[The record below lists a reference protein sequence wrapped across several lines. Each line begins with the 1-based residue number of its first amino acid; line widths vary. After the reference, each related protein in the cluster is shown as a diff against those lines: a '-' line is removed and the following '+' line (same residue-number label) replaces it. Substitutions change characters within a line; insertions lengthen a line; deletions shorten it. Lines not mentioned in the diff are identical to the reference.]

1 MDFILLQKHIES
13 HVHQDINPKLKED
26 NSNLSAFFCAD
37 VIGARRFV
45 LNRGGYP
52 MSEIAQINA
61 AADLSQQMNLL
72 QQLEDFTPDSNPN
85 AGLSDAEIMLGH
97 RSKYCQTASEQIGWL
112 EDQMHIRASQREAAK
127 LNQQSDDGKIN
138 FDGNENTES

>member
-1 MDFILLQKHIES
+1 MDYSLLQAHIES
-13 HVHQDINPKLKED
+13 NVHQDINPKLKED

-37 VIGARRFV
+37 VIGAKRFV

-61 AADLSQQMNLL
+61 AADLNQQMNLL

-112 EDQMHIRASQREAAK
+112 QDQMYIRASQREAAK
-127 LNQQSDDGKIN
+127 MTQQSDDGKIN

>member
-1 MDFILLQKHIES
+1 MDYTLLQKHIDT
-13 HVHQDINPKLKED
+13 HVHVDINPHLKED
-26 NSNLSAFFCAD
+26 NSNISAFFCAD
-37 VIGARRFV
+37 VIGAKRFV

-61 AADLSQQMNLL
+61 AADLNQQMNLL

-112 EDQMHIRASQREAAK
+112 QDQMHLRVSQREAAHM
-127 LNQQSDDGKIN
+127 NQQSDDGKIN